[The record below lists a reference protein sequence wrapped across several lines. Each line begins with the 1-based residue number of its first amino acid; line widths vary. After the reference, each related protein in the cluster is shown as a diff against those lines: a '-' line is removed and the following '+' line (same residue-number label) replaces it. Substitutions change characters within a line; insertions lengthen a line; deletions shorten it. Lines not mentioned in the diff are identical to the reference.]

1 MSAIWF
7 TLNATDGRCR
17 QKVQQNS
24 ERDGR
29 LPHVIGVVVSTRALK
44 RVSIVLLSLEWHDL
58 KNAIRLQEK

>member
-44 RVSIVLLSLEWHDL
+44 RVSIVLLSLERHDFM
-58 KNAIRLQEK
+58 NAFVLY

>member
-17 QKVQQNS
+17 QKIQQNS

-29 LPHVIGVVVSTRALK
+29 LPRVIGVVVSTRALR
-44 RVSIVLLSLEWHDL
+44 RVGVVLLSLERHDL
-58 KNAIRLQEK
+58 KNAILLY